1 MELTFKEITM
11 PNQEAA
17 LFVSAYDWPFHTN
30 PNPTEEQAR
39 NHLCEAPDARTFLI
53 ELDGVHIAMLRL
65 LDLEDI
71 GDGCPVFD
79 LRVAATYRGRGF
91 GKRIVSWMVQ
101 TMFDFYPELH
111 RIEGHTRQDN
121 LAMRS
126 VLTHCGFKEEGQ
138 LRETWPIHMGKR
150 LDTMIYGIL
159 RSESRNKS

>member
-17 LFVSAYDWPFHTN
+17 LFMSAYDWPFHTN

-39 NHLCEAPDARTFLI
+39 YHLSEAPDARTFLI
-53 ELDGVHIAMLRL
+53 GLDGAHIAMLRL

-79 LRVAATYRGRGF
+79 LRVAATYRGRGI

-126 VLTHCGFKEEGQ
+126 VLTQCGFKEEGQ

-159 RSESRNKS
+159 RSESRNK